1 MSFLPRPTSARVR
14 REIHSTRALIS
25 VTRSDRAIDLLME
38 LFDHPPKAPGN
49 RFVLARYRGQQQ
61 DSNQSDFDPIN
72 VLLTG

>member
-1 MSFLPRPTSARVR
+1 
-14 REIHSTRALIS
+14 
-25 VTRSDRAIDLLME
+25 ME

-72 VLLTG
+72 GFLTG